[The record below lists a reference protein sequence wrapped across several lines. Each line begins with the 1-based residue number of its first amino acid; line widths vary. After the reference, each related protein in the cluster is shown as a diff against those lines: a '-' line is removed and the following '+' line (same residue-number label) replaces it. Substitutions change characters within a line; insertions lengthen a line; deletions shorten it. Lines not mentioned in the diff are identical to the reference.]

1 MAKTLNQSFTTAKGN
16 LIEIIGTKT
25 TGRGINDV
33 AHTIRVN
40 GELQEQTYNQDQLF
54 NMMRATK

>member
-1 MAKTLNQSFTTAKGN
+1 MKTLKQSFTTAKGN

-25 TGRGINDV
+25 TGRGLNDV
-33 AHTIRVN
+33 EHTIRVN

-54 NMMRATK
+54 AMMKGTK

>member
-16 LIEIIGTKT
+16 LIEIIGSKT

-33 AHTIRVN
+33 EHTIKVN
-40 GELQEQTYNQDQLF
+40 GVQQEQTYNQNQLF
-54 NMMRATK
+54 AMMKGTK

>member
-1 MAKTLNQSFTTAKGN
+1 MKTLKQSFTTEKGN

-25 TGRGINDV
+25 TGRGLNSV
-33 AHTIRVN
+33 EHTIRVN

-54 NMMRATK
+54 NMMTLKTK

>member
-1 MAKTLNQSFTTAKGN
+1 MKTLKQSFTTARGN

-33 AHTIRVN
+33 EHTIRVN

-54 NMMRATK
+54 AMMKGSK